1 MRKTNLDLLTSSLAW
16 LAKHMMCSQS
26 ARRNLKSFQ
35 RINNLTIK
43 PLYDYTYHSEWD
55 AWIMYNVFKSKIL
68 REVSYHFKIG
78 SYFWLYCIQY
88 TADENNLK
96 DVDDNVDR
104 GIGNEHDVIPASQ
117 PFCPWRPLDDVTIL
131 DHLTRKTSLDLQK
144 VKMLL
149 QSKS

>member
-1 MRKTNLDLLTSSLAW
+1 MN
-16 LAKHMMCSQS
+16 
-26 ARRNLKSFQ
+26 
-35 RINNLTIK
+35 
-43 PLYDYTYHSEWD
+43 
-55 AWIMYNVFKSKIL
+55 NVFKDIKSRYNIISKQDPISK
-68 REVSYHFKIG
+68 RYGNSY
-78 SYFWLYCIQY
+78 CTQD
-88 TADENNLK
+88 TEDENNLK